1 MGIRSRIFAYLPEDS
16 FSYPLVTHSD
26 NRGSFTEFLRTPERG
41 QVSVNMSKPGITKGN
56 HWHHTKCEKF
66 LVVSGQALI
75 QFRKI
80 GTEKVIDYHVS
91 GAKLEVVDIP
101 PGYTHNIINEGEGD
115 LVTFM
120 WANEPY
126 NPDRPDTIFEKV

>member
-1 MGIRSRIFAYLPEDS
+1 
-16 FSYPLVTHSD
+16 
-26 NRGSFTEFLRTPERG
+26 
-41 QVSVNMSKPGITKGN
+41 
-56 HWHHTKCEKF
+56 
-66 LVVSGQALI
+66 VSG
-75 QFRKI
+75 
-80 GTEKVIDYHVS
+80 E
-91 GAKLEVVDIP
+91 KLEVVDIP